1 MFYLTP
7 HPYVCSLQEKKISS
21 KLPKTEVTPRPRV
34 RELALVRVPFDP
46 ADDAEALIDGL
57 LWSCQPMQVRVQMS
71 HDNDYENNF
80 IKVTLLIRRSI
91 SKSIY
96 IYAVFNFL

>member
-1 MFYLTP
+1 MFNLLNTS
-7 HPYVCSLQEKKISS
+7 SLCPFFAGEKKISS
-21 KLPKTEVTPRPRV
+21 KLPKTEVPPRPRV
-34 RELALVRVPFDP
+34 RELALVRVPLDP

-71 HDNDYENNF
+71 HENDYDNNF

-91 SKSIY
+91 ICS
-96 IYAVFNFL
+96 F